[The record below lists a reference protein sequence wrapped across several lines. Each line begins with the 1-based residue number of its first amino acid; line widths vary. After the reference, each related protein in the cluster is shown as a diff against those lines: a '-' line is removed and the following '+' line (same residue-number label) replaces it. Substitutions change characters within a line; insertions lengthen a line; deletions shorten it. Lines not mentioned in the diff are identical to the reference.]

1 MRLLSV
7 LLLTLP
13 LILVAR
19 ENPFSPAGEVE
30 KTTKH
35 EQVAAEKK
43 SKPASQPKI
52 HPKRIETRSVIPVAQ
67 KKKPKIHPQR
77 KSYKKEVVNYAK
89 ARFVFRENSVYIE
102 TKDKVIR
109 HFSIPNPP
117 SIVIDF
123 RASADFATKRKELNT
138 KPFVKLEM
146 GAHDNRYR
154 VVFRLDKVHK
164 YKINRR
170 KYGQVVTIL
179 D

>member
-1 MRLLSV
+1 MRLAVV
-7 LLLTLP
+7 LFFTLP
-13 LILVAR
+13 LILMAR
-19 ENPFSPAGEVE
+19 ENPFSPASAGE
-30 KTTKH
+30 KTTAK
-35 EQVAAEKK
+35 ESVV
-43 SKPASQPKI
+43 SKPASKTEIAPQQTETKKLTPI
-52 HPKRIETRSVIPVAQ
+52 VQKR
-67 KKKPKIHPQR
+67 KPKIHPQR

-146 GAHDNRYR
+146 GAHNNRYR

-170 KYGQVVTIL
+170 KYGQVVTII